1 MYMVCSQ
8 DVELRRHLRTLE
20 NVPILYFGPDQRVTM
35 EDIPKYSLKAI
46 HQRQQEKYLPME
58 KELKEVEEQRKL

>member
-1 MYMVCSQ
+1 
-8 DVELRRHLRTLE
+8 
-20 NVPILYFGPDQRVTM
+20 M

-46 HQRQQEKYLPME
+46 RAQQQEKYLPME